1 MTDETSQKLARPD
14 GRFAANSHLL
24 LFSLSTPEVALLEV
38 LVAGDPAALQVDH
51 DDVPEEGHHVPL
63 LGLRV
68 EVEADPGEAG
78 RDAVELGLD
87 DGQQDEERQ
96 LAAPE

>member
-1 MTDETSQKLARPD
+1 MS
-14 GRFAANSHLL
+14 
-24 LFSLSTPEVALLEV
+24 
-38 LVAGDPAALQVDH
+38 GDPAALQVDH

-78 RDAVELGLD
+78 HDGVELGLD
-87 DGQQDEERQ
+87 DWQQDQECQ